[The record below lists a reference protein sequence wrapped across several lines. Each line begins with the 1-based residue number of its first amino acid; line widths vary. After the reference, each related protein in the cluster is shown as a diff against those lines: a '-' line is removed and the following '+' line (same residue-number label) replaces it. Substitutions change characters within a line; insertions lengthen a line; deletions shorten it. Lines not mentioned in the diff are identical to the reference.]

1 MSLAGKRD
9 DDFYTD
15 DEVVAMLARQKEL
28 NFEPGTDWLYSNS
41 GYFLLSQVVKRVTGQ
56 SVREYA
62 QKHIFEAL
70 GMTHTHFQDDHTMIV
85 PDRASGYAP
94 KDDGG
99 FRISMTT
106 LDMVGDGGVFTSVD
120 DLLYWVRNFYDDHLD
135 GGGIVQASLRRA
147 LLASGD
153 STSYAFG
160 LQHSTYRG
168 LRVVSHG
175 GSFVGFRADIT
186 HFPDQRF
193 DVVTLCNVSTA
204 NPSAMAR
211 RVAEVYLGDQMQP
224 SSTAPEGGPS
234 RAGRDTTRFAVLAP
248 ERLADFAGTYYSDE
262 LDVDYILTPGDGGLD
277 VKVGAL
283 QPIRLRPNSEV
294 DFAGSGLV
302 LHFQRAGGRATGF
315 ILQAGRVRNL
325 RFVRR

>member
-1 MSLAGKRD
+1 MDSIFRTYDSTHSPGCALGVIRDGDFIYRRGYGMANLELGVPNTPESVFRTGSVSKQFTAAAILILARDGQLSLDDDVRKYLPELQPHDPPVTLDELIHHTSGVRDYLTLMSLAGKRD

-15 DEVVAMLARQKEL
+15 DEVVSMLARQKEL

-56 SVREYA
+56 SLREYA
-62 QKHIFEAL
+62 QKHIFDVL
-70 GMTHTHFQDDHTMIV
+70 GMTHTHFQDDHTTIV

-147 LLASGD
+147 ALAGGD

-160 LQHSTYRG
+160 LEHSTYRG

-186 HFPDQRF
+186 HFPDQHF
-193 DVVTLCNVSTA
+193 DVV
-204 NPSAMAR
+204 
-211 RVAEVYLGDQMQP
+211 
-224 SSTAPEGGPS
+224 
-234 RAGRDTTRFAVLAP
+234 
-248 ERLADFAGTYYSDE
+248 
-262 LDVDYILTPGDGGLD
+262 
-277 VKVGAL
+277 
-283 QPIRLRPNSEV
+283 
-294 DFAGSGLV
+294 
-302 LHFQRAGGRATGF
+302 
-315 ILQAGRVRNL
+315 
-325 RFVRR
+325 